1 MHGAEPGVLLD
12 GSDDLIA
19 LAQSREP
26 QDRERL
32 LMAVVALCEKTSADP
47 DTGARA
53 REMIDQIFMALV
65 GQTETEVR
73 RRLAERIADVD
84 WAPKALVNILALDEI
99 EIARPIITQSP
110 LLADAD
116 LIRLMVEAT
125 LEHQIEVARRPNI
138 DKSVVEII
146 LQRNEPSTLAALAH
160 NETAQ
165 FPPDGLSRLVD
176 SARRLPVLRAPL
188 SRHPKLTEALGV
200 RLYAWVG
207 EALRTAVAQR
217 FRLDEKALAAAIDAA
232 VQDAR
237 SQRPSPTLNPPDAP
251 PEQAA
256 AEENLIEKL
265 AAAGQLKSG
274 YLLRALRE
282 GRLSLFQAALARLG
296 GLDLRDVRG
305 AMDSERPELLALAC
319 VAAGLDRGVFSAL
332 LTRVRELNGGRPGGG
347 EAGLAR
353 CLAVY
358 AHPAASAA
366 DNFRRALVR

>member
-1 MHGAEPGVLLD
+1 MLLD

-353 CLAVY
+353 CLAAY

>member
-1 MHGAEPGVLLD
+1 MLLD

-296 GLDLRDVRG
+296 GLDLRDVRR